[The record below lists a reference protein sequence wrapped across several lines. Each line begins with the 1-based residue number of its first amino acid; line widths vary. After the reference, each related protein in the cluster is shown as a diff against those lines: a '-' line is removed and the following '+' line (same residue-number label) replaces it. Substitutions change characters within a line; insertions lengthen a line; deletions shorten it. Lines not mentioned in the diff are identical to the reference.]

1 MSQSSRTTFY
11 LEADPLAPADV
22 AVTGFRG
29 TEALSEPFSFEL
41 DFHRHDDEAIEI
53 ADLVGAE
60 ALLTVRAPDLP
71 DRFVHGFL
79 DHVEL
84 VADRPRR
91 PSCRGRLVP
100 QLRRLE
106 CVRGSRIFQNLS
118 VPQIAKQVLDAGKVE
133 QRWSIQGSY
142 PARDFCVQY
151 RESDLAF
158 AQRLLEEEGI
168 FYFFEHRQDGH
179 VMVLGDGSSAYV
191 PLPGGPKLPFRF
203 KTGRVAGAEHIDALV
218 SEERVA
224 PGATALRDFDFERPA
239 LDLTASATSE
249 QGSPD
254 LEWYDYPGL
263 YLDPGEGKRL
273 SRTRLEELRAVHRTR
288 RGESTCRPLA
298 PGFELEVED
307 HPDPS
312 FNGKL
317 VAVRV
322 EHAGRSQGSAD
333 EAVALDRYR
342 NVFVAVD
349 TATPFRPAR
358 RTPRPLIP
366 GVQTAT
372 VVGPEGEEI
381 FPDRYGRVKVRFHWD
396 REGSRD
402 DRCSCWVRLGQTWAG
417 AGFGACFIPRVGQEV
432 LVRFLEGNPDRPI
445 VVGAVYNG
453 THPPPVALPVEKT
466 KSTVRSDSSPG
477 SGGANELRIE
487 DTAGSE
493 EVFIHAQKDN
503 AIEILN
509 DKSQSVGKDESLSV
523 AKDRSREVGGNQD
536 LRVDQEDTTGVQGN
550 GMLLVLGN
558 RSTQVGGN
566 HSESVTAMQGVTVSG
581 TQSVKVTLAS
591 SMFVGAAAALTVGGA
606 YAINVGG
613 VVNHAVAGLQS
624 SQVGGAKVEV
634 VGASRSEV
642 VMGDSSASVGADFDS
657 SVDGSASVG
666 VEKDLDE
673 DVSGKAEF
681 TVKDGVGWTAK
692 SFKLEADSLSVM
704 VNGELRL
711 RVEKSG
717 RIQLFGSKL
726 TIDASGD
733 VVLNGAT
740 LKMEG
745 S

>member
-1 MSQSSRTTFY
+1 MSQSSRTTFH
-11 LEADPLAPADV
+11 LETGPLAPADV

-41 DFHRHDDEAIEI
+41 EFRRHDDEAIEI

-60 ALLTVRAPDLP
+60 ALLTVRALDLP

-79 DHVEL
+79 ERVEL

-100 QLRRLE
+100 QLQRLE

-118 VPQIAKQVLDAGKVE
+118 VPQIAKQVLDAGEVE
-133 QRWSIQGSY
+133 QRWSIRGSY

-179 VMVLGDGSSAYV
+179 VMVLGAGSSAYV

-224 PGATALRDFDFERPA
+224 PGAAALRDFDFERPA
-239 LDLTASATSE
+239 LDLTARTTSE

-273 SRTRLEELRAVHRTR
+273 SRTRLEELRAVYRTR

-307 HPDPS
+307 HPDLS

-317 VAVRV
+317 VAIRV

-333 EAVALDRYR
+333 EAAAVDRYR
-342 NVFVAVD
+342 NTFVAID
-349 TATPFRPAR
+349 PATPFRPAR

-381 FPDRYGRVKVRFHWD
+381 FPDRYGRVKVRFQ
-396 REGSRD
+396 
-402 DRCSCWVRLGQTWAG
+402 VT
-417 AGFGACFIPRVGQEV
+417 VG
-432 LVRFLEGNPDRPI
+432 G
-445 VVGAVYNG
+445 
-453 THPPPVALPVEKT
+453 
-466 KSTVRSDSSPG
+466 
-477 SGGANELRIE
+477 
-487 DTAGSE
+487 
-493 EVFIHAQKDN
+493 
-503 AIEILN
+503 
-509 DKSQSVGKDESLSV
+509 SQSVE
-523 AKDRSREVGGNQD
+523 
-536 LRVDQEDTTGVQGN
+536 
-550 GMLLVLGN
+550 
-558 RSTQVGGN
+558 
-566 HSESVTAMQGVTVSG
+566 
-581 TQSVKVTLAS
+581 VTLAS
-591 SMFVGAAAALTVGGA
+591 SVFVGAVAALTVGGA

-634 VGASRSEV
+634 VGASRGEIV
-642 VMGDSSASVGADFDS
+642 KGDSSASVGADFDS
-657 SVDGSASVG
+657 SVAGSAAVG

-673 DVSGKAEF
+673 DVSGKAEL

-692 SFKLEADSLSVM
+692 SFELEADSLSVM

-717 RIQLFGSKL
+717 RIQLFGAKL

-733 VVLNGAT
+733 VALKGAT
-740 LKMEG
+740 LKMKR